1 MFRIVAIVFLFFMTK
16 VHSQD
21 WRMGSYH
28 HPWSDSVLN
37 TLDLKECIAQTM
49 MIPSWSNKGSSHIRQ
64 VEELIV
70 RHKVG
75 GIIFFQGDPLS
86 QAYLTNYYQQ
96 NSRVPLFIGID
107 GEWGLAMRLTNMK
120 RFPYQ
125 MTMGAMDNDYL
136 LHNVGYSIG
145 EQCKRLGV
153 HINFAPVVDV
163 NTNENN
169 PIIGF
174 RSFGDNK
181 NKVAQKA
188 GILMQGMQ
196 AAGILACAKH
206 FPGHGDTKFDSHLGL
221 PKLSHSKE
229 RFNNV
234 ELVPFKKI
242 IDNGV
247 KSIMVAHLSIPSL
260 ESNSLVPSS
269 LSPKVVNNLLKQE
282 LGFKGLVITDALN
295 MGGVKKNYKPGYA
308 ELAAIKAGND
318 ILCFPENVPKAIA
331 LIYSA
336 ILRNELDSNE
346 IRERA
351 RKVLYFKRQAGLN
364 QEVYIK
370 TANLESNLSK
380 LYPNA
385 MLDEVASSSITIAR
399 DHSHLLPLDTLKKI
413 RTAVWQIGKYNKAS
427 WRSELDKYEKV
438 SHFFTNKKS
447 NWTLFEKKIQFIR
460 SHFDRVIISVHDQ
473 AIWGSSSRKL
483 PVNVYR
489 AIKAMDASMPTIP
502 VLFGQPYVLSGLQ
515 TVKCALVAY
524 EELPNFYSSTAKII
538 YGIEAAVGVLPVS
551 VGSQFI
557 SGEGVLTNRKA
568 GLFPNSTWKKEGF
581 KYDFSNKV
589 QKVLDYCVN
598 IKAAPGGQVLVLRNG
613 KVVLDKSFGKLSY
626 EGDAQVNSNHLY
638 DIASIT
644 KIASTTLAAMKLYE
658 EGRLNLDARLAEYLP
673 EARNTNKAN
682 IRLRSMLMHDA
693 GLEGWIPFYRNAIV
707 KGGVFSPI
715 PDSTFNLQICN
726 NAYMPRSY
734 QDQMW
739 SDIWESKTK
748 PPGRYLYSDL
758 GMILLQRCIE
768 RITGMGLDEYINR
781 TFYKPMR
788 LNHIGYNPAKR
799 FSIDRFAPTMD
810 DLGMRYG
817 IVRGFVHDPASSM
830 LGGVA
835 GHAGVF
841 SNAHDLAC
849 IMQMLLSKGT
859 FNGIQ
864 YLKPETVDY
873 FTMKQRYG
881 SRRGLGFDRI
891 NGRTGSRSNVAA
903 GASYRTFGHSGFT
916 GTWAW
921 CDPKENLVFIMLTN
935 RTYPNQE
942 NKKLVKYAIRT
953 KVLQAVYNAIP

>member
-1 MFRIVAIVFLFFMTK
+1 MTK

-49 MIPSWSNKGSSHIRQ
+49 MIPAWSNKGSSHIRQ

-75 GIIFFQGDPLS
+75 GIIFFQGNPLS

-96 NSRVPLFIGID
+96 NSRVPLLIGID

-136 LHNVGYSIG
+136 LHNVGYRIG

-188 GILMQGMQ
+188 AILMQGMQ

-351 RKVLYFKRQAGLN
+351 ESMGLRICFD
-364 QEVYIK
+364 V
-370 TANLESNLSK
+370 S
-380 LYPNA
+380 
-385 MLDEVASSSITIAR
+385 
-399 DHSHLLPLDTLKKI
+399 HSHLCCENFNEDFYKFAEIVAPI
-413 RTAVWQIGKYNKAS
+413 TAHLHIGDAKGVNGEGLQIGDGQINFKKLGKILNKGCPDAYFIHEI
-427 WRSELDKYEKV
+427 WQG
-438 SHFFTNKKS
+438 NK
-447 NWTLFEKKIQFIR
+447 
-460 SHFDRVIISVHDQ
+460 
-473 AIWGSSSRKL
+473 
-483 PVNVYR
+483 
-489 AIKAMDASMPTIP
+489 
-502 VLFGQPYVLSGLQ
+502 
-515 TVKCALVAY
+515 
-524 EELPNFYSSTAKII
+524 
-538 YGIEAAVGVLPVS
+538 
-551 VGSQFI
+551 
-557 SGEGVLTNRKA
+557 
-568 GLFPNSTWKKEGF
+568 
-581 KYDFSNKV
+581 
-589 QKVLDYCVN
+589 
-598 IKAAPGGQVLVLRNG
+598 
-613 KVVLDKSFGKLSY
+613 
-626 EGDAQVNSNHLY
+626 
-638 DIASIT
+638 
-644 KIASTTLAAMKLYE
+644 
-658 EGRLNLDARLAEYLP
+658 
-673 EARNTNKAN
+673 
-682 IRLRSMLMHDA
+682 
-693 GLEGWIPFYRNAIV
+693 
-707 KGGVFSPI
+707 
-715 PDSTFNLQICN
+715 DS
-726 NAYMPRSY
+726 
-734 QDQMW
+734 
-739 SDIWESKTK
+739 
-748 PPGRYLYSDL
+748 
-758 GMILLQRCIE
+758 
-768 RITGMGLDEYINR
+768 
-781 TFYKPMR
+781 
-788 LNHIGYNPAKR
+788 
-799 FSIDRFAPTMD
+799 
-810 DLGMRYG
+810 
-817 IVRGFVHDPASSM
+817 
-830 LGGVA
+830 
-835 GHAGVF
+835 
-841 SNAHDLAC
+841 
-849 IMQMLLSKGT
+849 
-859 FNGIQ
+859 
-864 YLKPETVDY
+864 
-873 FTMKQRYG
+873 
-881 SRRGLGFDRI
+881 GLGFWTALEKI
-891 NGRTGSRSNVAA
+891 EG
-903 GASYRTFGHSGFT
+903 
-916 GTWAW
+916 
-921 CDPKENLVFIMLTN
+921 I
-935 RTYPNQE
+935 
-942 NKKLVKYAIRT
+942 I
-953 KVLQAVYNAIP
+953 